1 MSQLM
6 GILSFLVNIYMII
19 IFVRIIMTW
28 FTGISTGGLQ
38 DILGKITDPYLN
50 WFRRYMPLR
59 VGFLDLSPIV
69 ALGILSIVNGIFNTL
84 AHYGRITIGIILAMI
99 LQAVWSALSFFIG
112 FLIIVLV
119 LRLIGYLAK
128 QGAYNPFWRIVDTI
142 SRPVL
147 LRINNIFA
155 RGRIPNFTASV
166 ILSIV
171 SLGIVYIILVMLVS
185 FVSGILVRLPF

>member
-1 MSQLM
+1 M